1 MKTNKLRF
9 IVFLLMLSMVAVAC
23 GGGTAEEAEEA
34 PATTEAPQETLAAPA
49 TTAPPPEVI
58 VVWAEEKVAV
68 ALEPL
73 VGAYEA
79 AAGVDVEVVVY
90 DFGAIRTD
98 VQNSWSG
105 WRRS

>member
-49 TTAPPPEVI
+49 TTAHVPLYAWSCQGH
-58 VVWAEEKVAV
+58 VVARCLSQYWH
-68 ALEPL
+68 PSR
-73 VGAYEA
+73 Y
-79 AAGVDVEVVVY
+79 
-90 DFGAIRTD
+90 
-98 VQNSWSG
+98 
-105 WRRS
+105 

>member
-90 DFGAIRTD
+90 DFGAIRTL
-98 VQNSWSG
+98 SLIHI
-105 WRRS
+105 